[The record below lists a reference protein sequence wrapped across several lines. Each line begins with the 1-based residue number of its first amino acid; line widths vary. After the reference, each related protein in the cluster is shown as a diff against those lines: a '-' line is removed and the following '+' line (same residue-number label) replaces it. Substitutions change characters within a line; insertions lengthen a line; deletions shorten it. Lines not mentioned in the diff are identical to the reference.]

1 MDKHIAQHAGDPHL
15 TPILA
20 SRQDAPQNQWT
31 LDEDLD
37 LISQHV
43 GFGMSSEGAILVAG
57 HPHTHLN
64 RGRTPPTFR
73 LQRLRQFLVT
83 SDDNVALAA
92 LFLGSDETRPAQPE
106 LQCNPTLPARKLS
119 YDEDT
124 VLTLPP
130 DIAKAAPLPDGAA
143 VRFIARADGLKQ
155 PVGSI
160 PETWLLVLPVN
171 AFLLHNARGQP
182 CNMRYE
188 YKLCDVRRDTVVGAI
203 EADVA
208 DFLRGKLTG
217 LSAAHD
223 VLEKGQ
229 AMQYYDKGCDAVVEV
244 TVIEVHRNDD
254 TPYYTVELPSR
265 QDRETTREWLWHE
278 GEAPPPTARAGT
290 PADEAQQARSH
301 VAWPSR
307 HAECGPPPPRP
318 RLVYRTTTER
328 GAFEYEPVDP
338 TATAQ
343 HEDLCNRSRELYVTN
358 LPMTQLP
365 RDALQQQR
373 AFASQGAGNTRPA
386 APEHNRMLNNIT
398 AGDHSKHKE
407 GTRLPTAAADWR
419 KLRNHLKAVEGQPQC
434 VCYNC
439 GMLIYRKDARLPLP
453 LPLPLPVPLPLP
465 LPLPPPPH
473 LPVPLPGSSRRPRPA
488 MSSEPGACSNR

>member
-1 MDKHIAQHAGDPHL
+1 MNKHIARHAGDPHL

-20 SRQDAPQNQWT
+20 PRQIQHSNSWT
-31 LDEDLD
+31 LGEDLD

-130 DIAKAAPLPDGAA
+130 DIAKAKPLPDYAA

-160 PETWLLVLPVN
+160 PATWLLVLPKE
-171 AFLLHNARGQP
+171 AFLLRDARGQP
-182 CNMRYE
+182 CKVHSE
-188 YKLCDVRRDTVVGAI
+188 YKLCDVQRDTVVETI

-208 DFLRGKLTG
+208 DFLRGKLRG
-217 LSAAHD
+217 LLPAAAAHN

-229 AMQYYDKGCDAVVEV
+229 AMQYYNIDCDAVVEV
-244 TVIEVHRNDD
+244 KVVGVHRDD
-254 TPYYTVELPSR
+254 GTPYYTIELPSR
-265 QDRETTREWLWHE
+265 QDRETTRERLWHE
-278 GEAPPPTARAGT
+278 GEAPPPTARAGAA
-290 PADEAQQARSH
+290 PADEAQQARAY
-301 VAWPSR
+301 VAG
-307 HAECGPPPPRP
+307 H
-318 RLVYRTTTER
+318 L
-328 GAFEYEPVDP
+328 
-338 TATAQ
+338 AT
-343 HEDLCNRSRELYVTN
+343 
-358 LPMTQLP
+358 
-365 RDALQQQR
+365 
-373 AFASQGAGNTRPA
+373 
-386 APEHNRMLNNIT
+386 
-398 AGDHSKHKE
+398 
-407 GTRLPTAAADWR
+407 
-419 KLRNHLKAVEGQPQC
+419 
-434 VCYNC
+434 
-439 GMLIYRKDARLPLP
+439 
-453 LPLPLPVPLPLP
+453 
-465 LPLPPPPH
+465 
-473 LPVPLPGSSRRPRPA
+473 
-488 MSSEPGACSNR
+488 